1 MSRLEALSAKFSDE
15 EVVRSFHLMTEVE
28 KEIKE
33 SPFPRFALELG
44 LVKIAGA
51 MRLEPLANA
60 VGRLEALESRLRTD
74 GVEARASSPPVTPLS
89 RRQNVVEPATSQDF
103 DLPEM
108 SEPVDFVELSE
119 QPVTRSKFSPK
130 MQLVIDE
137 LARQNRTP
145 LIIAL
150 QDAKAVDVEGNRLVV
165 TFEGESAFSS
175 RLRDSQT
182 LFGEIGQKLFS
193 QPLRIE
199 IRAGQ
204 TSISASVP
212 PQSKRDRMRELA
224 LQNPAV
230 RLAADKLRAEIID
243 VREIGNDPEG

>member
-1 MSRLEALSAKFSDE
+1 VS
-15 EVVRSFHLMTEVE
+15 
-28 KEIKE
+28 
-33 SPFPRFALELG
+33 
-44 LVKIAGA
+44 
-51 MRLEPLANA
+51 
-60 VGRLEALESRLRTD
+60 
-74 GVEARASSPPVTPLS
+74 PLS
-89 RRQNVVEPATSQDF
+89 RKENVIELVPSQDF
-103 DLPEM
+103 DLPEL
-108 SEPVDFVELSE
+108 SEPVDFIELSE
-119 QPVTRSKFSPK
+119 QPATRSKFSAK

-150 QDAKAVDVEGNRLVV
+150 HDAKTVDVDGNRLVV

-193 QPLRIE
+193 QALRIE

-204 TSISASVP
+204 ANIAAAVP